1 MYQQKGGEI
10 IGEGSYGCVFNPPLK
25 CSKDINTI
33 NHVGKLTPLNEAN
46 QEYGISLILNDI
58 PYSKEYFVLI
68 DDYCYPKARTNQ
80 NDKSISKCKLVKG
93 VKLPLTIQLIMPFGG
108 KSLLSLNDKITIDDI
123 DNIGQKI
130 LEAGTL
136 LLLSGI
142 VHSDIHIGNVLID
155 YSGKLRLIDF
165 GSSWIPKLIN
175 SSNVASN
182 ITIFNS
188 NNIHKSIEETL
199 ISAIYSNIDIDIAL
213 AKIKDDKFILKYL
226 FFISGKSLEQ
236 QVNEIKMF
244 MKSSIAFN
252 ERNWVSFYKIY
263 WKKIDAWSIGSIL
276 LYTITNITMNNNSND
291 SRIDKWRTCV
301 SGLCEIDPGKRLDA
315 LEALEL
321 WAPDSKI
328 LALPEVQVMLKE
340 QKEIRNKL
348 INKIGVF

>member
-25 CSKDINTI
+25 CSKDIDTI
-33 NHVGKLTPLNEAN
+33 NHVGKLTPLNEAT
-46 QEYGISLILNDI
+46 QEYGISLMLKDI
-58 PYSKEYFVLI
+58 PYSNDYFVII
-68 DDYCYPKARTNQ
+68 DDYCFPKARKNQ
-80 NDKSISKCKLVKG
+80 NDKTISKCSLVKG
-93 VKLPLTIQLIMPFGG
+93 VKLPSSIQLIMPFGG
-108 KSLLSLNDKITIDDI
+108 KSLLSLNDKININDI
-123 DNIGQKI
+123 DNIGQKL
-130 LEAGTL
+130 LEAGSL
-136 LLLSGI
+136 LLLAGI

-165 GSSWIPKLIN
+165 GSSWSPSVVN

-182 ITIFNS
+182 ITIFNT
-188 NNIHKSIEETL
+188 NNIHKSVEETL

-213 AKIKDDKFILKYL
+213 AKIMDDKFILKFL
-226 FFISGKSLEQ
+226 FFITGKSLEQ
-236 QVNEIKMF
+236 QISEIKMF

-276 LYTITNITMNNNSND
+276 LYTITNIIMNNKETD
-291 SRIDKWRTCV
+291 SRTEKWRICV

-328 LALPEVQVMLKE
+328 LALPEIQVMLKE